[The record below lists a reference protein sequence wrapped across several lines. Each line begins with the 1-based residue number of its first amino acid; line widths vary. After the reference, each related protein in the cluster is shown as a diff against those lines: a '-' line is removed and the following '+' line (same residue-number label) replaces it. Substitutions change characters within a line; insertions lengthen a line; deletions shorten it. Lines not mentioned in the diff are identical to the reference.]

1 MLCTQCHE
9 VAVPDT
15 VISGSDFAELVGW
28 SCLAVPGWIYCLW
41 RHWNRSKACPS
52 CGSQALMRQSRA
64 SLARMGQVLPPAAP
78 TRIRNE
84 TGPVRWPA
92 PFRYPLI
99 RLRKGT
105 LGALPGTLALLSWLC
120 GAMGWLS
127 FNAIAGVAGIAL
139 LLSLTW
145 VIHNGIR
152 LARLESVLS
161 RCHAWDEQG
170 RSLRIEPL

>member
-1 MLCTQCHE
+1 MLCTQCNE

-15 VISGSDFAELVGW
+15 VIPGSDFAELVGW
-28 SCLAVPGWIYCLW
+28 SCLAVPGWLYCLW
-41 RHWNRSKACPS
+41 RHWNRSKACPN

-64 SLARMGQVLPPAAP
+64 SAARMGQLSPMQTPLG
-78 TRIRNE
+78 IRNE

-92 PFRYPLI
+92 PFRFPRA
-99 RLRKGT
+99 RLRNGT
-105 LGALPGTLALLSWLC
+105 LGALPGSLALLSWLC

-127 FNAIAGVAGIAL
+127 LSAIATVASVAL
-139 LLSLTW
+139 LLSLAW

-152 LARLESVLS
+152 LARLESALA